1 MPTCC
6 ECQKDLA
13 KAAFSKNQ
21 LRKDP
26 GSKRCKACVK
36 LMTAGTS
43 TGNSTAGVVAPL
55 VPEKIQSTVR
65 TPTPESVS
73 ATETAPVPVPE
84 TEALKQISV
93 VTEPPTDVDEKNK
106 ADVSSLEVEQEGS
119 KKKEEILETDAAAAA
134 APYQPTVDEP
144 VPEPE
149 LATSTETADQKSVT
163 EVPEEN
169 IIDEHVDSAIIL
181 EQLSCDEIDK
191 DSSSATATASNAR
204 RDEMDEM
211 DEKKETEGFGVG
223 ESTILNEIDNMN
235 MSIPDDSMV
244 TKIVKVVFPTD
255 AKVDVVAQIM
265 KEVPGKV
272 MLDHNK
278 ETESVGDL
286 STRTSNHRIQVG
298 ICAMDKKAR
307 SKPMVSVID
316 RIGSDFQLMYTHIHR
331 MKEG

>member
-6 ECQKDLA
+6 GCQKDLA

-26 GSKRCKACVK
+26 DSKRCKACVK

-43 TGNSTAGVVAPL
+43 TGNSTAEVIAPL
-55 VPEKIQSTVR
+55 VPEKIQSTVQ

-73 ATETAPVPVPE
+73 ATETAPVPVPIPE
-84 TEALKQISV
+84 TEAPKQTSV

-106 ADVSSLEVEQEGS
+106 AEISSLEVEQEGS

-134 APYQPTVDEP
+134 APDQPTVDEP

-163 EVPEEN
+163 ELTEEK

-181 EQLSCDEIDK
+181 EQLSSDEIDK
-191 DSSSATATASNAR
+191 HSSSATAITSNAKR
-204 RDEMDEM
+204 DEM

-223 ESTILNEIDNMN
+223 GSTILNEIDNMN
-235 MSIPDDSMV
+235 MPIPDESMV

-316 RIGSDFQLMYTHIHR
+316 WIGSDFQLMYTHIHR
-331 MKEG
+331 TKEG